1 MIKVYEAS
9 EKIFDNNGLKILNPL
24 KAKVHKE
31 DNGDYYLEVED
42 TIDNL
47 EYYQQGYILRVR
59 TPWGWQGF
67 RCSNPIKKNKKVSC
81 KAWHLFYDS
90 ANYVIEDTFVV
101 DKDCNAALDQL
112 NSKCDTTTP
121 FTTIS
126 DITTINSFRCVRKS
140 FEEAVNTVLE
150 RWGGHLDRDNWNIG
164 VRYSIGQDRGVTLAY
179 GKNITNIEAK
189 EDWSNVVTKLMP
201 VGKDG
206 LLLDE
211 PWLIADIA
219 YDIPYTKVVS
229 FDQDIDKDDYST
241 EEDYIA
247 ALKMDLQA
255 QAMAYLNENKVPKIN
270 YTLAAHLQD
279 IADVGDTIHV
289 KHPRCNI
296 DILTNVIAVEWD
308 CIAERYTSI
317 EFGNFRPKLKNLLTE
332 ANKKAEETAKAITQV
347 TETKLSQSLL
357 EATSKILGIM
367 SNSYAIYDGDQTIY
381 VDKLPKEEA
390 KNCMRINSEGIGFS
404 NTGFYGPFNSA
415 WTIDGTLDMQAIN
428 VINLTASLIKGGVLK
443 LGGENNVNGAAEIY
457 DANNNLIGSIGKEG
471 FEYSAETIIVAPAV
485 STETLCGTDIY
496 CGYKP
501 SDPSKIT
508 PNTIAEKLAAVLF
521 KADNANNEVISKV
534 SKGDY
539 ETFVRQTAEAIS
551 QKVSKGDVV
560 SEINQTAEG
569 VKIAANK
576 ISLEGAVTIT
586 GKFAVDE
593 NGAMTATGGKIAGFT
608 ITNDSLSCNI
618 NEDYSSLTETDKNKV
633 KDYILDQGIL
643 TDEEKEKYNISG
655 SYTISALDLLAIQR
669 ILTGEDSNY
678 SKSKMSINLDSAGN
692 AILIEGLSG
701 YKSGWKTRIGVGGVG
716 GHYINAEKQFFCDNR
731 PGYNGIVTI
740 GNTILTITGGI
751 ITDVTQ
757 S

>member
-1 MIKVYEAS
+1 MIKVYEAD
-9 EKIFDNNGLKILNPL
+9 EKLFNNNGLKILNPL

-31 DNGDYYLEVED
+31 DNGDYYLEIED

-47 EYYQQGYILRVR
+47 GYYQQGYILRVR

-90 ANYVIEDTFVV
+90 ANYVIADSNVV
-101 DKDCNAALDQL
+101 DKECNDALDHL
-112 NSKCDTTTP
+112 NNGCDSTTP
-121 FTTIS
+121 FTFIS
-126 DITTINSFRCVRKS
+126 DITSINSFRCVRKS
-140 FEEAVNTVLE
+140 LEEAISTVVE
-150 RWGGHLDRDNWNIG
+150 RWGGHLDRDNWSIG
-164 VRYSIGQDRGVTLAY
+164 VKSSIGQDRGVTITY
-179 GKNITNIEAK
+179 GKNLQDIEVK

-201 VGKDG
+201 VGYDG
-206 LLLDE
+206 QLLDN
-211 PWLIADIA
+211 PWLTADIQ
-219 YDIPYTKVVS
+219 YDIPYTKVVE
-229 FDQDIDKDDYST
+229 FQQDIKKEDYAS
-241 EEDYIA
+241 DAAYIA
-247 ALKMDLQA
+247 ALKADLQA
-255 QAMAYLNENKVPKIN
+255 QAEAYLEANKVPKVN
-270 YTLAAHLQD
+270 YTLSAHLQD
-279 IADVGDTIHV
+279 VADVGDTIHV
-289 KHPRCNI
+289 RHPRCNI

-308 CIAERYTSI
+308 CISERYTNI

-332 ANKKAEETAKAITQV
+332 VNKKAEAAAKELTQA
-347 TETKLSQSLL
+347 TETKLSQHLL
-357 EATSKILGIM
+357 EATARILGIM
-367 SNSYAIYDGDQTIY
+367 LNSYAIYDGDQTIY
-381 VDKLPKEEA
+381 VDRLPKEDA
-390 KNCMRINSEGIGFS
+390 VNCMRINSAGIGFS
-404 NTGFYGPFNSA
+404 TNGFYGPFNSA

-457 DANNNLIGSIGKEG
+457 DANDNLIGSIGKEG
-471 FEYSAETIIVAPAV
+471 FEYAAETIIVAPVA
-485 STETLCGTDIY
+485 SRTTICGTQIY
-496 CGYKP
+496 SGYKP

-551 QKVSKGDVV
+551 QKVSKGDIV
-560 SEINQTAEG
+560 SEINQTPEG
-569 VKIAANK
+569 VKIAGNK
-576 ISLEGAVTIT
+576 ISLEGTVTIT

-593 NGAMTATGGKIAGFT
+593 NGAMTCTGGKIAGFT
-608 ITNDSLSCNI
+608 ITNDSLSCDI

-669 ILTGEDSNY
+669 ILTGEDPNY

-751 ITDVTQ
+751 ITGVTQ